1 MDLVSR
7 IRSLVE
13 EELEGSEFFIV
24 DVFGGDKSQKISVLL
39 DGDNG
44 ISIQKCAQISRS
56 VSKIID
62 EDEFESEAFI
72 LEIGSPGADKPLTN
86 LRQYAKHIGREL
98 MVEMKDETILNGKLS
113 AVSNSEIELEPTG
126 KKKKKKSA
134 KAGVKLGPIEVERKQ
149 SILFNNILQST
160 VVISFK

>member
-1 MDLVSR
+1 
-7 IRSLVE
+7 VE

-24 DVFGGDKSQKISVLL
+24 DVISGDKSKKISVLL

-44 ISIQKCAQISRS
+44 ITIQKCAQVSRS
-56 VSKIID
+56 VSNIID

-72 LEIGSPGADKPLTN
+72 MEIGSPGADKPLIN
-86 LRQYAKHIGREL
+86 SRQYAKHIGREL
-98 MVEMKDETILNGKLS
+98 MVELKDETIINGKIS
-113 AVSNSEIELEPTG
+113 VVSDTEIELEPTG

-134 KAGVKLGPIEVERKQ
+134 KAGIKTGPIEVEEKQ